1 MEQSD
6 NEYVC
11 ARLAANPSLP
21 PEVLKEYLKAKRRVV
36 RLAAYTNP
44 SIPDGDLEKALRG
57 RGTEKAAAMQN
68 PKTPQRVRL
77 LAGVEHN
84 VINFTKGEP
93 YIKCRKTPEELSF
106 SSFFYRLGSSGAW
119 EEKAG
124 NEQLAREI
132 RGWPLNKN
140 SDIDFYV
147 SPGTEGIEFEKLS
160 SLEEAKS
167 WFAWKS
173 PESNKWTFC
182 IRQGSQA
189 GKEGLAAMTADLPVA
204 TDGWLSI
211 KQHTDPNKYVIMGAT
226 PEGDK
231 RRHYWITTGKKEK
244 LLMNLVPPYNLKA
257 EYPWPNKPTTTASL
271 LGIFILYGGL
281 FALWGVGGQ
290 PVGWTQ
296 EERAGDVPN
305 KKILTKTKLCE
316 TKMISKIL
324 GRAESLLRFW
334 ESSKLKK
341 LGEIQPKRQSILVL
355 GRFGVGFF
363 PVFIT
368 LENKGFNCSPI
379 VGPVR
384 RGEKKIIISW
394 RGKSNQIFSRFTQR
408 HYIRRRVIDIKVS
421 L

>member
-1 MEQSD
+1 
-6 NEYVC
+6 
-11 ARLAANPSLP
+11 
-21 PEVLKEYLKAKRRVV
+21 
-36 RLAAYTNP
+36 
-44 SIPDGDLEKALRG
+44 
-57 RGTEKAAAMQN
+57 MQN

-244 LLMNLVPPYNLKA
+244 LLM
-257 EYPWPNKPTTTASL
+257 
-271 LGIFILYGGL
+271 
-281 FALWGVGGQ
+281 
-290 PVGWTQ
+290 
-296 EERAGDVPN
+296 
-305 KKILTKTKLCE
+305 KILCSSLQLKSRVSVAEQTDNYSQSFGDFHTIRRIIR
-316 TKMISKIL
+316 TMG
-324 GRAESLLRFW
+324 GRGTTRWLDS
-334 ESSKLKK
+334 
-341 LGEIQPKRQSILVL
+341 
-355 GRFGVGFF
+355 
-363 PVFIT
+363 
-368 LENKGFNCSPI
+368 
-379 VGPVR
+379 R
-384 RGEKKIIISW
+384 RGGW
-394 RGKSNQIFSRFTQR
+394 RCTK
-408 HYIRRRVIDIKVS
+408 
-421 L
+421 